1 MIFVVRIDLVQYT
14 LGMSGNFNPRLVSP
28 KYLRYIF
35 VSLCSDNSLH
45 LNPGLAIPKLQRAR
59 RLPPPVK
66 SRHVNARGT
75 PEPKEPPQIGG
86 GTFVTYPT
94 FRTNAS
100 LSHGSPLPSHPPTH
114 SYTEAANTRDETPH
128 PAPSATQ
135 PEPLPRRRR
144 PQQHL
149 NVPHPPYQMRIRR
162 RYHHPAGSAPPSS
175 TSKELPRRSPRLS
188 RHLHSHTAVFT
199 CTTGRASSS
208 PFPRMKLR
216 PNRRHQTGC
225 TLIAAFSS

>member
-1 MIFVVRIDLVQYT
+1 MR
-14 LGMSGNFNPRLVSP
+14 
-28 KYLRYIF
+28 
-35 VSLCSDNSLH
+35 
-45 LNPGLAIPKLQRAR
+45 
-59 RLPPPVK
+59 
-66 SRHVNARGT
+66 NARGT

-94 FRTNAS
+94 FRTSAS

-114 SYTEAANTRDETPH
+114 SYTEAAKTRDETPH
-128 PAPSATQ
+128 PALSATQ

-149 NVPHPPYQMRIRR
+149 DVPHPPYRMRIRR
-162 RYHHPAGSAPPSS
+162 RSHRPAGSATPSS

-216 PNRRHQTGC
+216 PNRRHQRGC

>member
-1 MIFVVRIDLVQYT
+1 M
-14 LGMSGNFNPRLVSP
+14 
-28 KYLRYIF
+28 LR
-35 VSLCSDNSLH
+35 
-45 LNPGLAIPKLQRAR
+45 Q
-59 RLPPPVK
+59 LPPSQPVPCYSEITTRAK
-66 SRHVNARGT
+66 T
-75 PEPKEPPQIGG
+75 PTSYEILTREMPVLPLNRKNHLAQIGG

-94 FRTNAS
+94 FRTSAS

-114 SYTEAANTRDETPH
+114 SYTEATKTCDETPH

-149 NVPHPPYQMRIRR
+149 DVPHPPYRMRIRHR
-162 RYHHPAGSAPPSS
+162 SHRPAGSATPSS

-199 CTTGRASSS
+199 CTIGRASSS
-208 PFPRMKLR
+208 PFPRMKLW
-216 PNRRHQTGC
+216 PNRRHQIGC